1 MSYSFSTSF
10 TRTHAREIASRVAA
24 DLSLMR
30 TFYGRPSA
38 ANIDAYEDE
47 FVELLVGGYLYRV
60 EYGFKRNGNRVFS
73 LRYTVQPGSGEPQ
86 RAGHVP
92 AKADVSNAV
101 FFSYLE
107 YSSKFLNLS
116 LAEQLAVEK
125 TLPFS
130 RNAGAG
136 PGNGSGYWVADRTY
150 TAAGVSAARETFKAA
165 A

>member
-30 TFYGRPSA
+30 TFYAKPSA
-38 ANIDAYEDE
+38 ADIDAYEEE

-60 EYGFKRNGNRVFS
+60 EYGFKRNGNRIFS

-92 AKADVSNAV
+92 ANADVSNTT

-107 YSSKFLNLS
+107 YSSKFQNLS
-116 LAEQLAVEK
+116 LAEQQAVEK

-130 RNAGAG
+130 RSAGPG
-136 PGNGSGYWVADRTY
+136 PGNGSGFWTSDRIY
-150 TAAGVSAARETFKAA
+150 TAAGVSAARESFKTAA
-165 A
+165 